1 MADAYLLK
9 TYDSLFAPRF
19 ESVFDKL

>member
-9 TYDSLFAPRF
+9 TYESLFAPRF
-19 ESVFDKL
+19 EAVFDKL